1 MFSGQHFEGAYWS
14 KKAEAPCDQ
23 ILVHDS
29 VIVSVTTM
37 SAG

>member
-1 MFSGQHFEGAYWS
+1 MFSGQHFGGAYQG

-23 ILVHDS
+23 IFGHDS

-37 SAG
+37 TTW